1 MLEVMAVFGTTHLG
15 LSQILLGLPERLMQ
29 RHRIAQCR
37 RVRITIIGDEPV
49 PVQVDGEAWLQEPG
63 IIKIEHKNRVQMLAR
78 ERPDCDY
85 PKAGIDLTPN
95 EILSFAKL
103 ATVILR
109 ATERYPIG
117 LKKQTIKLYLAKQ
130 IRTKNAKPEIGP
142 SIM

>member
-1 MLEVMAVFGTTHLG
+1 MAVFGTTHLG

-49 PVQVDGEAWLQEPG
+49 PVQVDGEAWLQDPG
-63 IIKIEHKNRVQMLAR
+63 IIKIEHKNRVQMLAHD
-78 ERPDCDY
+78 RPDNDY

-95 EILSFAKL
+95 EIPPFAKL

-109 ATERYPIG
+109 ATERQG
-117 LKKQTIKLYLAKQ
+117 EK
-130 IRTKNAKPEIGP
+130 
-142 SIM
+142 

>member
-37 RVRITIIGDEPV
+37 RIRITIIGDEPV
-49 PVQVDGEAWLQEPG
+49 PVQVDGEAWLQKPG

-78 ERPDCDY
+78 ERPTEY

-95 EILSFAKL
+95 EINYFRKIANCII
-103 ATVILR
+103 T
-109 ATERYPIG
+109 ATER
-117 LKKQTIKLYLAKQ
+117 
-130 IRTKNAKPEIGP
+130 
-142 SIM
+142 